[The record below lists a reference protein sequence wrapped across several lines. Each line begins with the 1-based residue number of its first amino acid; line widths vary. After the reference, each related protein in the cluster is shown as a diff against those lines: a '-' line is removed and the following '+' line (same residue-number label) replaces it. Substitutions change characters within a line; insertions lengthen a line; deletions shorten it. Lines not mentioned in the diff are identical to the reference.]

1 MLLFASLS
9 PGAGPVNSG
18 HAALRSLALLA
29 LLINI
34 VFSSGCGFRPRGNI
48 VLPDGLRAMNLVCT
62 QAMDSSFCDVVN
74 RQLSESGVT
83 IAEDSD
89 RLPTLTIGE
98 VRTERRAV
106 SISNNAIAAEF
117 QVLRLVDFSLT
128 DLGATLIPPTQL
140 AQSQVYRYDE
150 FSVLG
155 KEKEEAQI
163 IEDLDQQLAAEL
175 MLRLSLYSDRNA
187 ILQIFAP

>member
-1 MLLFASLS
+1 MFASPARQAS
-9 PGAGPVNSG
+9 IGNRR
-18 HAALRSLALLA
+18 ALPMRHLGIFVLLTS
-29 LLINI
+29 LLI
-34 VFSSGCGFRPRGNI
+34 SAGCGFRPRGNI

-62 QAMDSSFCDVVN
+62 QAMDSNFCDVVD
-74 RQLSESGVT
+74 RQLSEAGVT

-117 QVLRLVDFSLT
+117 QVVRLVNFSLT
-128 DLGATLIPPTQL
+128 DLGATLIPQTQL

-150 FSVLG
+150 LSVLG
-155 KEKEEAQI
+155 KEKEEEQI
-163 IEDLDQQLAAEL
+163 IEDLDQQLSAEL